1 MSKFRMT
8 LLAAGLSL
16 AFGSAYAGDRAD
28 APSQDTPQRDTQ
40 GNNEQGAAT
49 GQQTPGVGAA
59 VPPGEDADARTTQ
72 AGEPGPGVR
81 HGSNEGATNR
91 ETPGDLPSAA
101 PGTAE
106 NLDSPST
113 ETEAGS
119 QSDDATRQQ

>member
-8 LLAAGLSL
+8 LMAAGLSL
-16 AFGSAYAGDRAD
+16 AFGGTYAGDRAD
-28 APSQDTPQRDTQ
+28 VTSQDTPQRAAQ
-40 GNNEQGAAT
+40 GNEQGAAT
-49 GQQTPGVGAA
+49 GQQAPGVGEA

-106 NLDSPST
+106 NLDTPST
-113 ETEAGS
+113 EIGAGA
-119 QSDDATRQQ
+119 QSDDVIRQQ